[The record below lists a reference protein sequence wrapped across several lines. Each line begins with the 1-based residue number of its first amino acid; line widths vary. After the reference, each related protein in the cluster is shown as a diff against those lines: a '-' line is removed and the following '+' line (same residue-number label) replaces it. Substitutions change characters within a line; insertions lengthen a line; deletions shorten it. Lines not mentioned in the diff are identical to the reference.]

1 MKEKK
6 EREVQLILRRADN
19 SSSPTMTSPSS
30 ASSEPRHKFSLH
42 PCKFLR
48 LYVKFF
54 VERREKYDEAVQLLN
69 KALEEEKK
77 EAGLYVNR
85 GGLCL
90 YFVPRFS
97 ILLLDFRL
105 FLSSQ

>member
-1 MKEKK
+1 M
-6 EREVQLILRRADN
+6 
-19 SSSPTMTSPSS
+19 
-30 ASSEPRHKFSLH
+30 
-42 PCKFLR
+42 
-48 LYVKFF
+48 
-54 VERREKYDEAVQLLN
+54 ERREKYDEAVQLLN